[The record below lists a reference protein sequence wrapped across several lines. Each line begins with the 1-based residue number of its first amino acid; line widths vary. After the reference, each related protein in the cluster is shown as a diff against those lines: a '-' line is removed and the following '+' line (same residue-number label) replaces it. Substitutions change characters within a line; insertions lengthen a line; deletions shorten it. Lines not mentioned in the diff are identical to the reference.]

1 MSSNLSI
8 RFIHPD
14 ANGRGREPLEEV
26 LAHGTEKLAFAC
38 AFMTDA
44 KVILRGQAVPTQSL
58 NQKPHLS
65 CQFWFSTPKVRP
77 DPVFGPKG
85 TA

>member
-1 MSSNLSI
+1 MSSNLNI

-26 LAHGTEKLAFAC
+26 LAHGTQKLAFAC

-44 KVILRGQAVPTQSL
+44 
-58 NQKPHLS
+58 
-65 CQFWFSTPKVRP
+65 
-77 DPVFGPKG
+77 
-85 TA
+85 